1 MYNENEIF
9 CLNRWHEGIVL
20 EYLSDIQSI
29 IDMSTA
35 EDDDYEAFLDVLT
48 QIIIVHNQNGEDSYL
63 DTIFR
68 SEWLYSLPNMV
79 YWAALGYL
87 AVLPKNE
94 EEIDIIVTK
103 LAKRLTKVNER
114 IGKMVLINPFVDG
127 DKTILN

>member
-1 MYNENEIF
+1 MYSENEIF
-9 CLNRWHEGIVL
+9 CLNRYHEEIIL
-20 EYLSDIQSI
+20 DYLSDIQMI

-48 QIIIVHNQNGEDSYL
+48 QIIMVHNNNGEDEYL

-87 AVLPKNE
+87 AVIPKDDDQINA
-94 EEIDIIVTK
+94 IVTK
-103 LAKRLTKVNER
+103 LSKRLTKVNNR
-114 IGKMVLINPFVDG
+114 ISNMILIHPFVDG
-127 DKTILN
+127 DNTILN

>member
-9 CLNRWHEGIVL
+9 CLNRWHEDIVL
-20 EYLSDIQSI
+20 DYLSDVQDI

-35 EDDDYEAFLDVLT
+35 DDDDYEAFLDVLT
-48 QIIIVHNQNGEDSYL
+48 QIIMVHNENGEDSYL

-68 SEWLYSLPNMV
+68 SEWLYALPNMV

-87 AVLPKNE
+87 AVIPKDEGQIN
-94 EEIDIIVTK
+94 IIVTK
-103 LAKRLTKVNER
+103 LAKRLTKVNDR
-114 IGKMVLINPFVDG
+114 IGKMVLINPFIDG